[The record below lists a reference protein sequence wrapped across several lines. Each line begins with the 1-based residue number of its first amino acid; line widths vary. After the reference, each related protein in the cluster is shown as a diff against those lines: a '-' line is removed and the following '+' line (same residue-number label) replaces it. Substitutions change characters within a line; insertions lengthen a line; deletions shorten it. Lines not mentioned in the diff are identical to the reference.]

1 MYVLVIIE
9 IEFQEQLDFQGYTI
23 FDLQDNSI
31 PVVSRLVRTIDEN
44 DINGTL
50 YTFHI
55 YTACSSEYAHGKYMN
70 YQWIENIKNL
80 NSEIERLKFGWVDW
94 KEFIFS
100 ITNWF

>member
-9 IEFQEQLDFQGYTI
+9 IEFQEQLDFQDYTI

-44 DINGTL
+44 DINGTS

-70 YQWIENIKNL
+70 YQ
-80 NSEIERLKFGWVDW
+80 
-94 KEFIFS
+94 
-100 ITNWF
+100 